1 MRSVRNHSTFATL
14 RIERII
20 GRVFSTASVA
30 TSLETLANAFPETGL
45 INPQILYFSIGL
57 ILLAQLSAVFTF
69 WFGSANSKIYLLHG
83 AAYAVAFIL
92 YPFSVSP
99 LAQIP
104 DGFRPWL
111 WWATGTATM
120 AMGMYLTKWWSVVY
134 LGFVPTSW
142 FFLRVLPIGGSG
154 NLGSATLDAIY
165 IVLYPAAVL
174 TLVGMLRTAAL
185 GVDRK
190 NDEVAEV
197 AAIRAEVD
205 ATELERQKLDDL
217 VHDQVLTT
225 LLLAAKAETVDA
237 RRLAT
242 ESAEV
247 AIARLQ
253 STASENPNQIE
264 EISSGTFFDS
274 LSASLRRGFPEV
286 EIMLFKEAEFQVPI
300 SVGIAIADATIQ
312 AMTNSMQHAGK
323 NSNRQIRLKAD
334 NHGIKVVVKDDGKGF
349 RESKIPKNR
358 LGVRNSIRRR
368 VTAAGGEV
376 VIDSAPRKGA
386 AVILKWGPNA

>member
-1 MRSVRNHSTFATL
+1 
-14 RIERII
+14 
-20 GRVFSTASVA
+20 VA
-30 TSLETLANAFPETGL
+30 TSLETLANALPETGVV
-45 INPQILYFSIGL
+45 NPEILYSSIGL
-57 ILLAQLSAVFTF
+57 ILLAQLTAVFTF
-69 WFGSANSKIYLLHG
+69 WFGAANSRVYLLHG
-83 AAYAVAFIL
+83 AAYLVSFFL
-92 YPFSVSP
+92 YPISVSP

-134 LGFVPTSW
+134 LGFVPVSW
-142 FFLRVLPIGGSG
+142 FFLRILPIGGNG
-154 NLGSATLDAIY
+154 NVASATLDAIY
-165 IVLYPAAVL
+165 IILFAAAVL
-174 TLVGMLRTAAL
+174 TLIGMMRTAAL
-185 GVDRK
+185 EVDRK

-205 ATELERQKLDDL
+205 ATGLERQKLDDL

-225 LLLAAKAETVDA
+225 LLLAAKAETQEA

-242 ESAEV
+242 ESAQQ
-247 AIARLQ
+247 AISRLE
-253 STASENPNQIE
+253 STASEDPEQIQ
-264 EISSGTFFDS
+264 EISAGTFFDS
-274 LSASLRRGFPEV
+274 LSASLRRGYPDV
-286 EIMLFKEAEFQVPI
+286 EIVLSREFEFQVPI

-323 NSNRQIRLKAD
+323 NVNRQVRLKAD
-334 NHGIKVVVKDDGKGF
+334 RHGIKVVVKDDGKGF

-358 LGVRNSIRRR
+358 LGVKNSIRRR

-376 VIDSAPRKGA
+376 VIDSAPRKGT
-386 AVILKWGPNA
+386 AVILKWALNA